1 MASLPLKV
9 IVSQYEKA
17 KNQPGRW
24 HESPTGYWSYMK
36 PDGSFLLSH
45 YGTIIFDYDPN
56 TRTYAVGGTT
66 NSDRDA
72 INSMLLILGLDDKA
86 SNAGGDMTLRND
98 RKQNS
103 FNVRRSRSAK
113 PANPGY
119 NGASRPEPSEYGSSP
134 YAKETFNGFKIKE
147 VYFDIW
153 ESSYGPRTVYDVVAV
168 NGRQLIWGKD
178 YDPMSGLWL
187 NGYYDQTPA
196 QIKAHAEGHRL
207 IASYDV
213 GTSSPSGKVSSN
225 RKGRKTNSSSRKSV
239 SGNAKPKASQKKG
252 NGKAKGKGSCN
263 TKPRS
268 KASAQPRKANGQ
280 FARKPKGSKKG
291 GSRR

>member
-1 MASLPLKV
+1 MATLPLKV
-9 IVSQYEKA
+9 IVTQYEKA
-17 KNQPGRW
+17 VKKPGRW
-24 HESPTGYWSYMK
+24 HESPTGYWTYMK
-36 PDGSFLLSH
+36 PDGSILLSH
-45 YGTIIFDYDPN
+45 YGTLIFDYDPN
-56 TRTYAVGGTT
+56 TRTYAVGGSS

-86 SNAGGDMTLRND
+86 SNSGGDMTLRND

-103 FNVRRSRSAK
+103 FNVRSSKPKRSA
-113 PANPGY
+113 NRGY
-119 NGASRPEPSEYGSSP
+119 NAESRPEPSEYGSSP

-147 VYFDIW
+147 VYYDIW

-168 NGRQLIWGKD
+168 KGRQLIWGKD

-213 GTSSPSGKVSSN
+213 GGTSSPSRKASPN
-225 RKGRKTNSSSRKSV
+225 RKGRKTNSTSRKSV
-239 SGNAKPKASQKKG
+239 SGNAKPKSRAS
-252 NGKAKGKGSCN
+252 
-263 TKPRS
+263 
-268 KASAQPRKANGQ
+268 QPRKANGQ
-280 FARKPKGSKKG
+280 FAKKPRNQSRTNRGS
-291 GSRR
+291 SNRRR

>member
-1 MASLPLKV
+1 MPTLPLKV

-17 KNQPGRW
+17 KENPGHW
-24 HESPTGYWSYMK
+24 QQSPTGYWTMMK
-36 PDGSFLLSH
+36 PDGTFLLSH
-45 YGTIIFDYDPN
+45 FGTIIFDYDPN
-56 TRTYAVGGTT
+56 TRTYAVGG
-66 NSDRDA
+66 SSGPDRDA

-86 SNAGGDMTLRND
+86 SNSGGDMTLKND

-103 FNVRRSRSAK
+103 FNVRRSRSSK

-147 VYFDIW
+147 VYYDVW
-153 ESSYGPRTVYDVVAV
+153 ESSYGSRTVYDVVAV

-187 NGYYDQTPA
+187 NGYYNQTPA

-213 GTSSPSGKVSSN
+213 GGTSSSSGKASSN
-225 RKGRKTNSSSRKSV
+225 RKGRKTTSSSRKSV
-239 SGNAKPKASQKKG
+239 SGNAKPK
-252 NGKAKGKGSCN
+252 
-263 TKPRS
+263 S

-280 FARKPKGSKKG
+280 FAKKPKGNASRKPKTTNSKSKG
-291 GSRR
+291 ARR